1 LNEYNRHGFD
11 ALKPGFRSD
20 RGKSRKITPEL
31 ERAILEKVEA
41 FPRMKGSVIYDQL
54 AEEGKLSPAHL
65 SRSTFYP
72 LLGQSAILQE
82 TKMGWE
88 EETKRFAYKYIN
100 ELWQADVMHGPAL
113 RDGRRK
119 RGDHI

>member
-1 LNEYNRHGFD
+1 MHQAPSANWLI
-11 ALKPGFRSD
+11 
-20 RGKSRKITPEL
+20 RKITPEL

-65 SRSTFYP
+65 SRSTFYRYLANQP
-72 LLGQSAILQE
+72 SLRNQDG
-82 TKMGWE
+82 ME

-100 ELWQADVMHGPAL
+100 ELWQADVMHAP
-113 RDGRRK
+113 
-119 RGDHI
+119 H

>member
-1 LNEYNRHGFD
+1 MSTNRHGFD

-65 SRSTFYP
+65 SRSTFLP
-72 LLGQSAILQE
+72 LLGQSAILKKPRWDGGRNQ
-82 TKMGWE
+82 T
-88 EETKRFAYKYIN
+88 
-100 ELWQADVMHGPAL
+100 L
-113 RDGRRK
+113 RLQV
-119 RGDHI
+119 HQ